1 VIESLLYY
9 MKYLVVYYS
18 RTGNT
23 ERVGDKIAELVGCEK
38 KKILERKDRS
48 GVLGFMKGGWDALKG
63 KSTEIYSEKEYNDID
78 HHIIGT
84 PVWANRPCPA
94 VRTYIEMN
102 KEKMDEVSFFCTM
115 GSSGDKKT
123 FQLMQELCGKKPVA
137 TLSLEKKKIKEGEF
151 ENEVKKFKNKV
162 I

>member
-1 VIESLLYY
+1 

-23 ERVGDKIAELVGCEK
+23 ERVGDKIAELLECEE

-48 GVLGFMKGGWDALKG
+48 GAVGFVKGGWDAWKG
-63 KSTEIYSEKEYNDID
+63 KSTEIYSKEKYNDID

-115 GSSGDKKT
+115 GSSGDTKT
-123 FQLMQELCGKKPVA
+123 FQVMEKLSGKKPVA
-137 TLSLEKKKIKEGEF
+137 TLSLKTKKIKEGGF
-151 ENEVKKFKNKV
+151 ESEVERFKNKIV
-162 I
+162 